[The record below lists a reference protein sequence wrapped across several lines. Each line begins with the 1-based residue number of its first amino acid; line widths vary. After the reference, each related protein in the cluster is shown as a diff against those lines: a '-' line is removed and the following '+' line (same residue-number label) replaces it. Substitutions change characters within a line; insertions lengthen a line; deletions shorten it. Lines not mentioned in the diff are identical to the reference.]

1 MINESANLFVA
12 AKKSLGDLLDLYQK
26 RETALQCEE
35 KDLLDAAKAKCAKM
49 DEEKQNWEEEKK
61 DIAQTY
67 HFENNEIKLDIGGQ
81 CFTTTLTTLRRFPD
95 TMIGAMFSGRHEL
108 KKNESGSYF
117 IDRDGTHFRHILNF
131 LRSPEKF
138 LYFQLN
144 SENNILKELEFEAE
158 FYGLAHLMFSGSPA
172 TPVQEV
178 QHDALDG
185 CSDFFLYGNK
195 TGDY

>member
-1 MINESANLFVA
+1 MINESENLFVVVQ
-12 AKKSLGDLLDLYQK
+12 KTLGDLLNLYRK

-35 KDLLDAAKAKCAKM
+35 KGLLDAAKAKCAKI

-61 DIAQTY
+61 DIARTY
-67 HFENNEIKLDIGGQ
+67 HFENNEIRLDIGGQ

-95 TMIGAMFSGRHEL
+95 TMMGAMFSGRHVL

-138 LYFQLN
+138 PLYLN
-144 SENNILKELEFEAE
+144 SNFSFLKELEFEAE
-158 FYGLAHLMFSGSPA
+158 FYGLADLMLNGSPD

-185 CSDFFLYGNK
+185 GMDMFG
-195 TGDY
+195 TGARTGSY